1 MSDAIEEADAPAPL
15 PKAMPDSVT
24 DSRGRVL
31 ALRKMGALEKLRLFK
46 ACGVHAS
53 NEPYLGTAML
63 AVYVSAID
71 GVPVPMPTSDAQ
83 IEARVAKLGDE
94 GLEAVGKALEQTST
108 KAAAAEILAAGE

>member
-1 MSDAIEEADAPAPL
+1 MSDIAETPDAPEPVA
-15 PKAMPDSVT
+15 KAMPESVT

-31 ALRKMGALEKLRLFK
+31 TLRKMGALEKLRLFK

-63 AVYVSAID
+63 AFYVSAID
-71 GVPVPMPTSDAQ
+71 GTPAPVPTNDGQ

-94 GLEAVGKALEQTST
+94 GLEAVGNALAATSAKAE
-108 KAAAAEILAAGE
+108 AAEVLAAGE